1 MAPPVATNDQSFTY
15 ACRHIGRED
24 GLREAIQLYQ
34 RLQQITE
41 DIHGL
46 RNPQTPL
53 ALRSIA
59 DVQMMLKEYSMR
71 QSYIHAN

>member
-1 MAPPVATNDQSFTY
+1 MH
-15 ACRHIGRED
+15 ACRHIGREE
-24 GLREAIQLYQ
+24 GLPEAIQLYK

-41 DIHGL
+41 DVHGL

-59 DVQMMLKEYSMR
+59 DVHMMLKEYSKR
-71 QSYIHAN
+71 AIPPPCNSDRNLE